1 MLPLRSCTTDAAI
14 GAITATGAGATMIAV
29 ARTIMT
35 KAMVGA
41 EAMVGADHRVATVES
56 HRDGVL
62 GHCAVA
68 RPQDA
73 AAGAAQDTGRSPL
86 RRASLDEP
94 RSPAD

>member
-41 EAMVGADHRVATVES
+41 EAMVGADIES
-56 HRDGVL
+56 QL
-62 GHCAVA
+62 
-68 RPQDA
+68 
-73 AAGAAQDTGRSPL
+73 
-86 RRASLDEP
+86 
-94 RSPAD
+94 